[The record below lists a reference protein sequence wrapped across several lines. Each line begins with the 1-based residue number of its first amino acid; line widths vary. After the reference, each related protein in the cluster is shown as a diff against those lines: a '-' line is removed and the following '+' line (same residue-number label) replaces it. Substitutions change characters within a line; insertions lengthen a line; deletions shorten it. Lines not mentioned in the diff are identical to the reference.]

1 MNSNVVQDHLIKRTN
16 RIQYG
21 RELHRLSDAVIEK
34 YGKEACRSEVEDL
47 NFWYQK
53 FHNIKMSG
61 LIC

>member
-21 RELHRLSDAVIEK
+21 RELHSLSDAVIEK

-47 NFWYQK
+47 NFLVSE
-53 FHNIKMSG
+53 IS
-61 LIC
+61 

>member
-21 RELHRLSDAVIEK
+21 RKLHRLSDAVIEK

-47 NFWYQK
+47 NFLVSE
-53 FHNIKMSG
+53 IS
-61 LIC
+61 